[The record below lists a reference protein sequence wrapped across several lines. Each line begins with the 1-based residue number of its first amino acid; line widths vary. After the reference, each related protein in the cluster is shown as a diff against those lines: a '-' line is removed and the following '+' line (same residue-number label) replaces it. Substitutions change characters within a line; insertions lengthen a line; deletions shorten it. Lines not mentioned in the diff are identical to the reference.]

1 MSEPIPTRESLAGF
15 IVTEPRLTTTSTGQH
30 RLAARVGV
38 EHWTREPDGSRT
50 ELDPTFH
57 TLAIFGRLA
66 CRLEGRFHKGDRFV
80 AAGHTTAYTLD
91 RSGVTELRHEFVA
104 TRIGHDAART
114 RYTVDR
120 GITARHPAGLA
131 VARDVDRPEPETEV
145 AASGPRL
152 RVVPD
157 PLAQPIPVRPAGPL
171 GGVDSPLGS

>member
-1 MSEPIPTRESLAGF
+1 MSDPIPTRESLAGF
-15 IVTEPRLTTTSTGQH
+15 IVTEPRLTTTSTGQQ

-38 EHWTREPDGSRT
+38 EHWAKEPDGSLT

-57 TLAIFGRLA
+57 TLAIFGPLA
-66 CRLEGRFHKGDRFV
+66 QRLEGRFRKGDRFV
-80 AAGHTTAYTLD
+80 AAGHTAAYTLD

-104 TRIGHDAART
+104 TRIGHDTART

-120 GITARHPAGLA
+120 GVTARHPAGRA
-131 VARDVDRPEPETEV
+131 AARDLDHAEPGADP

-157 PLAQPIPVRPAGPL
+157 LPAQPTPVRPTGPL
-171 GGVDSPLGS
+171 NGVDSPLGS

>member
-1 MSEPIPTRESLAGF
+1 MSDPIPTRESLAGF
-15 IVTEPRLTTTSTGQH
+15 IVTEPRLTTTSTGQQ

-38 EHWTREPDGSRT
+38 EHWVKELDGSRT
-50 ELDPTFH
+50 ELDPTFY
-57 TLAIFGRLA
+57 TLAIFGPLA
-66 CRLEGRFHKGDRFV
+66 QRLEGRFRQGDRFV
-80 AAGHTTAYTLD
+80 AAGHTTAYTPD

-131 VARDVDRPEPETEV
+131 TARDAALPEPGSETT
-145 AASGPRL
+145 ASGPRL

-157 PLAQPIPVRPAGPL
+157 PPAQPTQVRPTGPL
-171 GGVDSPLGS
+171 DSVDSPLGS

>member
-1 MSEPIPTRESLAGF
+1 MSDPIPTRESLAGF
-15 IVTEPRLTTTSTGQH
+15 IVTEPRLTATNTGQQ

-38 EHWTREPDGSRT
+38 EHWIKDPDGSLT

-57 TLAIFGRLA
+57 TLAIFCPLA
-66 CRLEGRFHKGDRFV
+66 QRLEGRFHKGDRFV

-91 RSGVTELRHEFVA
+91 RSGVSELRHEFVA

-120 GITARHPAGLA
+120 GPTARHPAGLA
-131 VARDVDRPEPETEV
+131 ATRDLDRPEPGAD
-145 AASGPRL
+145 AAVSGPRL

-157 PLAQPIPVRPAGPL
+157 LPAQPTQVRPAGPL